1 MTDRLKKAVKT
12 LKTGGVIAFPTET
25 VYGLGTLLKNKK
37 AIARIF
43 EIKKRP
49 RTKPLQVLV
58 ASLEQAKK
66 LGTFNKQALELAE
79 KNWPG
84 PLTLIVK
91 KKRTVPKIVTG
102 GRLTVGL
109 RVPDHKIALELTEL
123 CGPIVATSANKS
135 GEKPA
140 LTARQVKKQLPEID
154 YVLSGRAGSGKPS
167 QVIDATAGCRVLRG
181 A

>member
-1 MTDRLKKAVKT
+1 MNEQLKKAVKT

-25 VYGLGTLLKNKK
+25 VYGIGTLLKDKK

-43 EIKKRP
+43 EIKGRS

-58 ASLEQAKK
+58 ASLEQAKQ
-66 LGTFNKQALELAE
+66 LGKFNKQALELAE
-79 KNWPG
+79 KSWPG

-91 KKRTVPKIVTG
+91 KKRTVPLMVTG
-102 GRLTVGL
+102 GGSTVGL
-109 RVPDHKIALELTEL
+109 RMPDHKIALELIKQ
-123 CGPIVATSANKS
+123 CGPIVATSANQA

-140 LTARQVKKQLPEID
+140 LTARQVKKRLPEID
-154 YVLSGRAGSGKPS
+154 YVLPGRVGSGKPS
-167 QVIDATAGCRVLRG
+167 QVIDATAGLRVLRD

>member
-1 MTDRLKKAVKT
+1 MNDQLKIAIKT

-25 VYGLGTLLKNKK
+25 VFGLGAWLKNKNAVAK
-37 AIARIF
+37 IF

-58 ASLEQAKK
+58 ASLAQAKK
-66 LGTFNKQALELAE
+66 LGTFNKQALELAK

-91 KKRTVPKIVTG
+91 KKQTVPKIVSG
-102 GRLTVGL
+102 GRSTVGL
-109 RVPDHKIALELTEL
+109 RVPDHKIALELIRL
-123 CGPIVATSANKS
+123 CGPLAATSANES

-140 LTARQVKKQLPEID
+140 LTARQVKQRLPQID
-154 YVLSGRAGSGKPS
+154 YVLPGRAGSGKPS
-167 QVIDATAGCRVLRG
+167 AVVDTTEGIKLLRP
-181 A
+181 